1 MQLNNKKVNLRSL
14 THVYMKIQ
22 KANKFHKLCF
32 ILDNVPFNQVIIFVN
47 QVEKV
52 DKLGD
57 VLRMQ
62 LFNPLCIHSRL
73 PQIDRLRSYDV
84 FKNNGSRILIA
95 TDIFGRG
102 IDIEKVNLVINFG
115 ISLHYTDFPA
125 KAETYM
131 HRAARAGRFGKKGVV
146 INFVEP

>member
-1 MQLNNKKVNLRSL
+1 
-14 THVYMKIQ
+14 
-22 KANKFHKLCF
+22 
-32 ILDNVPFNQVIIFVN
+32 
-47 QVEKV
+47 
-52 DKLGD
+52 
-57 VLRMQ
+57 MQ

-73 PQIDRLRSYDV
+73 PQVDRLRSYDV

-115 ISLHYTDFPA
+115 ICLFYLDFPA
-125 KAETYM
+125 KAEIYM

-146 INFVEP
+146 INFV

>member
-1 MQLNNKKVNLRSL
+1 M
-14 THVYMKIQ
+14 
-22 KANKFHKLCF
+22 
-32 ILDNVPFNQVIIFVN
+32 PFNQVIIFVN

-73 PQIDRLRSYDV
+73 PQVDRLRSYDV

-115 ISLHYTDFPA
+115 ISLFIQISLPNQRHTCT
-125 KAETYM
+125 EQLEQVVLE
-131 HRAARAGRFGKKGVV
+131 KK
-146 INFVEP
+146 E